1 MKLEDFEKL
10 TDLWSYN
17 DIVCFIMEDSKW
29 CDAIMQFIRDNW
41 NNDNEIELGELNA
54 FGKAHD
60 YPEQT
65 QLDLEE

>member
-1 MKLEDFEKL
+1 MKYEEFDKL

-17 DIVCFIMEDSKW
+17 DIVSFIMKDSRW
-29 CDAIMQFIRDNW
+29 CDAIMQFIRDGW
-41 NNDNEIELGELNA
+41 FDDNEIELSELNA
-54 FGKAHD
+54 FGKAHG

>member
-1 MKLEDFEKL
+1 MKKEEFDRL

-17 DIVCFIMEDSKW
+17 DIVSFIMEDTKW
-29 CDAIMQFIRDNW
+29 CDAIMQFIHENW
-41 NNDNEIELGELNA
+41 FDDNEIELGELNA
-54 FGKAHD
+54 FGKKHG